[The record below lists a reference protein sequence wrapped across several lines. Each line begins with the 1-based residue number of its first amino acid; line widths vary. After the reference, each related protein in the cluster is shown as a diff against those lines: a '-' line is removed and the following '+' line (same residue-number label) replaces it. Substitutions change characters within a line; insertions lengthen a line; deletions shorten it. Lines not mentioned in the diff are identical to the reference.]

1 MAHGQR
7 ILLLITDLEIGGTPT
22 VVRELAKRLR
32 GPDVEI
38 EVACLKRWGPVADQI
53 RDAGVRV
60 TAFDASSPWQ
70 LFRVARRL
78 RELVRANGIDTILSF
93 LVHANF
99 VAAVASRKLPGVRFF
114 QSIQTTQPEP
124 RWHWR
129 AQAWASRRAEKIIV
143 PSKSVRRPAE
153 VWARVKPDKIVVIPN
168 ALDTADFEPS
178 PIPATDPRPYP
189 IGFIGRLDPVKRV
202 PALVRAVKLLDG
214 LVHLHIFGEGA
225 ERRRIERE
233 IRDSGV
239 GSHVTIHGAVA
250 RPQDALKQIG
260 LLVLPSEAEGFG
272 LVLIEAMAA
281 GMPIVAAMAT
291 GIVDIV
297 QHDQN
302 GVLAGSIIDPADD
315 PFASLESL
323 RAESMRTLPAALA
336 EAIRALVHD
345 RERRMRLVE
354 RGRVTVAEK
363 YDWKPVL
370 EQYAATLGI

>member
-1 MAHGQR
+1 VARR

-32 GPDVEI
+32 GPGVEV
-38 EVACLKRWGPVADQI
+38 EVACMKRWGPVAHQL

-78 RELVRANGIDTILSF
+78 RELVRSNGIDTVLSF

-99 VAAVASRKLPGVRFF
+99 VAAIASRKLPGVRFF

-153 VWARVKPDKIVVIPN
+153 VWARVKPEQIVVIPN
-168 ALDTADFEPS
+168 ALDTGDFEPS
-178 PIPATDPRPYP
+178 PIPANDPRPYP

-225 ERRRIERE
+225 ERGCIERE
-233 IRDSGV
+233 IREAGC
-239 GSHVTIHGAVA
+239 GINVTMHGAVA

-281 GMPIVAAMAT
+281 GVPVVAAMAP
-291 GIVDIV
+291 GIIDVV

-302 GVLAGSIIDPADD
+302 GLLAGSIIDPADE

-323 RAESMRTLPAALA
+323 RAESMRTLPGELA
-336 EAIRALVHD
+336 DAIRRLVND
-345 RERRMRLVE
+345 RDRRMRLAE
-354 RGRVTVAEK
+354 QGMVTVAQK

-370 EQYAATLGI
+370 AQYAATLGIS